1 VRIPACDL
9 SAFDAAER
17 VRHSA
22 RRDERRARRHEAREV
37 AESGRMRSAGRV
49 LAAAIAAV
57 TLFATPV
64 AAEHEIYYRFTVLG
78 YIKDTHGKPVTDAK
92 VEVTRDKTDFKYLGE
107 TDDTGF
113 YIVRVRLG
121 DESRG
126 ETLTVRQGAHV
137 RRVIANFDPSNVTD
151 ERGTRVDFE
160 GAHSIERAARFQST
174 LQGAIGA
181 VSGH

>member
-22 RRDERRARRHEAREV
+22 LRDERRARHHKDREV
-37 AESGRMRSAGRV
+37 AESGPMRSAGRV

-78 YIKDTHGKPVTDAK
+78 YVKDTHGKPVTDAK
-92 VEVTRDKTDFKYLGE
+92 VEVIREKTDFKYLGE

-113 YIVRVRLG
+113 YLVRVRLG

-137 RRVIANFDPSNVTD
+137 RRVVATFDPSNVTD

-174 LQGAIGA
+174 LQSAIGA

>member
-1 VRIPACDL
+1 
-9 SAFDAAER
+9 
-17 VRHSA
+17 
-22 RRDERRARRHEAREV
+22 
-37 AESGRMRSAGRV
+37 MM
-49 LAAAIAAV
+49 

-78 YIKDTHGKPVTDAK
+78 YVKDAHGKPIADAK

-107 TDDTGF
+107 TDDTGL
-113 YIVRVRLG
+113 YVVRVRLG

-126 ETLTVRQGAHV
+126 ETLTVRQSTHV
-137 RRVIANFDPSNVTD
+137 RRVIAVFDPANETD

-160 GAHSIERAARFQST
+160 GAQSVERAARFKST
-174 LQGAIGA
+174 LQSALGA